1 MLYIVNTPLTY
12 GVLLMANP
20 SSSYSSLPSSS
31 DSSILAGLLL
41 AGEGFDLVVVFFADK
56 K

>member
-1 MLYIVNTPLTY
+1 MIYIFNTPSTY

-31 DSSILAGLLL
+31 DSSVLAGLL